1 MGNGCVVLLNPFRGA
16 FHDGADIDLSV
27 TASTP
32 NTNYSNVRTANKVKY
47 NPNQFGTLQI
57 KSNQTIPDQT
67 NYSHKS
73 QKEAEERGALYL
85 TIATLYNH
93 FAKNITIHTK
103 EKTTKNNPKQP

>member
-57 KSNQTIPDQT
+57 KSNQIKPYQT
-67 NYSHKS
+67 KPTTLTKVKKKQKS
-73 QKEAEERGALYL
+73 AERY
-85 TIATLYNH
+85 T
-93 FAKNITIHTK
+93 
-103 EKTTKNNPKQP
+103 

>member
-1 MGNGCVVLLNPFRGA
+1 MLLNPFRGA

-57 KSNQTIPDQT
+57 KSNPKTYINDPACYNGTIEDLLT
-67 NYSHKS
+67 ICEYNLKNY
-73 QKEAEERGALYL
+73 KEAYIYVNKALK
-85 TIATLYNH
+85 YNP
-93 FAKNITIHTK
+93 NEPRLLRNK
-103 EKTTKNNPKQP
+103 EIIEKLI